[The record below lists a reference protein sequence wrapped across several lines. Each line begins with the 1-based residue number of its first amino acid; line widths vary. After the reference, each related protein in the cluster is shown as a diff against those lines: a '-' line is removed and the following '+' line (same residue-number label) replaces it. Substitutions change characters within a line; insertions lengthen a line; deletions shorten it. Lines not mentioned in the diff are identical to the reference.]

1 MSVAVPPRA
10 EPSRAA
16 AVTALFAFGIAA
28 NAALLFAVEPL
39 VSRQLL
45 PLLGGTPSVWNSCLM
60 TFQALLLV
68 GYLYAH
74 FVARRF
80 APRGQAVVHLA
91 LFGLSLLALPVAVRA
106 AAGAPPESWGPSAW
120 VVRLLLGAVGA
131 PFLVLS
137 AGAPL
142 LQRWYAA
149 WRAHA
154 APDHAGDDAATY
166 ALYAASNAGS
176 LVALL
181 GYPLLIEPN
190 LGLGAQSRWWS
201 VAYAMLGA
209 LLLGCAAVVARRVA
223 RGPITVDAATL
234 DAPRADASSDA
245 SGAASTAVPTHARR
259 AHWTLLAF
267 VPSALLLAVTRYL
280 TTDVAPVP
288 LLWVVPLAVYLL
300 TFIVAF
306 APGLRPPTA
315 LLDRAM
321 TSALPVLAILVV
333 LGANSPLGVV
343 ATAHLAAFGIAALWC
358 HQMLAESRP
367 DVAHLTEFYLWISF
381 GGLLGGVF
389 NALVAPAAF
398 NGLAEYPIS
407 VALAA
412 VARALVPMPAAPA
425 PVPTTTRLGARLQE
439 IAGLVGASTTPR
451 PGLLHVALCRVVAPL
466 VVAEL
471 AYVAASKLSI
481 IPLPAEINVVALF
494 GGAAALLCL
503 LLRSDRTAFALAVAA
518 LLVGGAIGQRA
529 RQASVLLRAR
539 SFYGAYTVRESSPL
553 HYLQHGTTLHGT
565 QDRSPSRRTTPL
577 SYYHREGPLGVLLTT
592 APRLAPT
599 APPRRVAA
607 VGLGTGTVA
616 CHGREGERWTFY
628 EIDPLME
635 RIARDPALFTYLRDC
650 PPSVDVVI
658 GDARLQLATAR
669 AGTFDLILL
678 DAFSSDAIPTHLL
691 TREALATYLRALAPD
706 GVLAVHVS
714 NRYLDLEPIV
724 AELARDGGLRGLVG
738 RDLSGA
744 VTREVAVT
752 TSKWIV
758 LARDTTA
765 FGPLLGFPGWSRLQ
779 ATGTVPLWTD
789 DYTDVLAVVRWR

>member
-1 MSVAVPPRA
+1 MSVALPPRA
-10 EPSRAA
+10 EPSRAV
-16 AVTALFAFGIAA
+16 AVTVLFAVGIAA

-80 APRGQAVVHLA
+80 TPRGQAVVHLG
-91 LFGLSLLALPVAVRA
+91 LFGLSLLALPVAVGA
-106 AAGAPPESWGPSAW
+106 ASGAPPTSWGPSAW

-142 LQRWYAA
+142 LQRWYAS

-201 VAYAMLGA
+201 LAYAMLGA
-209 LLLGCAAVVARRVA
+209 LLLGCAAVVARRAGRGLVAA
-223 RGPITVDAATL
+223 RG
-234 DAPRADASSDA
+234 DASA
-245 SGAASTAVPTHARR
+245 AASEAPSDTSGVAPALAPTHVRR
-259 AHWTLLAF
+259 AQWTLLAF

-300 TFIVAF
+300 TFIIAF
-306 APGLRPPTA
+306 APALRPSST

-321 TSALPVLAILVV
+321 ASALPVLAILVV

-343 ATAHLAAFGIAALWC
+343 ASAHLVAFGVVALWC
-358 HQMLAESRP
+358 HQALAESRP
-367 DVAHLTEFYLWISF
+367 DVAHLTEYYLWISF

-389 NALVAPAAF
+389 NALVAPAVF
-398 NGLAEYPIS
+398 TGLAEYPIS

-412 VARALVPMPAAPA
+412 IARALVPPAAVPA
-425 PVPTTTRLGARLQE
+425 PVPATTRLGARLQE
-439 IAGLVGASTTPR
+439 IAGLVGASATPR
-451 PGLLHVALCRVVAPL
+451 AGWLHVVLRRVLAPL
-466 VVAEL
+466 VVAEF
-471 AYVAASKLSI
+471 AYVAASRLSI
-481 IPLPAEINVVALF
+481 VPLPAEVNAAALF
-494 GGAAALLCL
+494 GGAAALICL
-503 LLRSDRTAFALAVAA
+503 LLRADRPAFALAVAA
-518 LLVGGAIGQRA
+518 LLAGGAVGQRA

-539 SFYGAYTVRESSPL
+539 SFYGAYTVREQSPL

-592 APRLAPT
+592 APRLAAG

-650 PPSVDVVI
+650 PPTVDVVI
-658 GDARLQLATAR
+658 GDARLQLAAAP
-669 AGTFDLILL
+669 AGTYDLIVL

-691 TREALATYLRALAPD
+691 TREALAAYVRALGPQ
-706 GVLAVHVS
+706 GILAVHVS

-724 AELARDGGLRGLVG
+724 AELARDARLQGLVG

-744 VTREVAVT
+744 ATREVAVT
-752 TSKWIV
+752 TSKWIA
-758 LARDTTA
+758 LARDSSALGTLA
-765 FGPLLGFPGWSRLQ
+765 GLKGWAPLK
-779 ATGTVPLWTD
+779 ATGAVPLWTD

>member
-1 MSVAVPPRA
+1 MTATAAAPQPVAAPDA
-10 EPSRAA
+10 PSHAA
-16 AVTALFAFGIAA
+16 AVTTLFVVGVAA

-74 FVARRF
+74 ALARHLTT
-80 APRGQAVVHLA
+80 RGQAVVHLA
-91 LFGLSLLALPVAVRA
+91 LFGCSLLALPVAVRA
-106 AAGAPPESWGPSAW
+106 AGVVLESWGPSAW

-142 LQRWYAA
+142 LQRWFAA
-149 WRAHA
+149 WRART

-181 GYPLLIEPN
+181 GYPLLVESR
-190 LGLGAQSRWWS
+190 LGLAAQSRWWS
-201 VAYAMLGA
+201 VAYAAFGA
-209 LLLGCAAVVARRVA
+209 VLLGCAAVVARGG
-223 RGPITVDAATL
+223 GPLRAVRAVDATTRAATTVVTRG
-234 DAPRADASSDA
+234 ARA
-245 SGAASTAVPTHARR
+245 R
-259 AHWTLLAF
+259 WTLLAF

-280 TTDVAPVP
+280 STDVAPVP

-306 APGLRPPTA
+306 APGLRPRT
-315 LLDRAM
+315 LVLDRA
-321 TSALPVLAILVV
+321 TAGVLPVLAILVA
-333 LGANSPLGVV
+333 LGANSPLGPV
-343 ATAHLAAFGIAALWC
+343 ASAHLVAFGIVALWC
-358 HQMLAESRP
+358 HQTLAESRP
-367 DVAHLTEFYLWISF
+367 DVAHLTEYYLWISF

-389 NALVAPAAF
+389 NALLAPALF
-398 NGLAEYPIS
+398 TGLAEYPIS

-412 VARALVPMPAAPA
+412 AARALAAPPDEPA
-425 PVPTTTRLGARLQE
+425 PPPAHTRLGARLHA
-439 IAGLVGASTTPR
+439 IAGLVAPAPDRR
-451 PGLLHVALCRVVAPL
+451 PIALALRRVALPLAIGLLAWA
-466 VVAEL
+466 
-471 AYVAASKLSI
+471 AASRLSI
-481 IPLPAEINVVALF
+481 IPRASEVNVAVWC
-494 GGAAALLCL
+494 GGAAVLLSFV
-503 LLRSDRTAFALAVAA
+503 LRADRVALALGVAA
-518 LLVGGAIGQRA
+518 LLAGGALGQRA

-539 SFYGAYTVRESSPL
+539 SFYGAYTVRDASPM

-577 SYYHREGPLGVLLTT
+577 SYYHREGPLGVLLSV

-599 APPRRVAA
+599 SPPRRVAA

-616 CHGREGERWTFY
+616 CHGRAGERWTFY

-635 RIARDPALFTYLRDC
+635 RIARDPRLFTYLRDC
-650 PPSVDVVI
+650 PPTVDVVL
-658 GDARLQLATAR
+658 GDARLRLAA
-669 AGTFDLILL
+669 APAASYDLILL

-691 TREALATYLRALAPD
+691 TREALAAYLRALAPD
-706 GVLAVHVS
+706 GVLMVHVS
-714 NRYLDLEPIV
+714 NRYLDLEPVV
-724 AELARDGGLRGLVG
+724 AELARDARLSGLVG
-738 RDLSGA
+738 RDVSGA
-744 VTREVAVT
+744 VQRDPAVT
-752 TSKWIV
+752 TSKWIA
-758 LARDTTA
+758 LARDSAA
-765 FGPLLGFPGWSRLQ
+765 FGSLGGVKGWSPLR
-779 ATGTVPLWTD
+779 ADGRVRLWTD

>member
-1 MSVAVPPRA
+1 VSVALPPRA
-10 EPSRAA
+10 EPSRAV
-16 AVTALFAFGIAA
+16 AVTVLFAVGIAA

-80 APRGQAVVHLA
+80 TPRGQAVVHLA

-142 LQRWYAA
+142 LQRWYSA

-181 GYPLLIEPN
+181 GYPLLIEPH

-201 VAYAMLGA
+201 LAYAMLGA
-209 LLLGCAAVVARRVA
+209 VLLACAAVVARRTA
-223 RGPITVDAATL
+223 RGARAATTGNVAEATDAAPV
-234 DAPRADASSDA
+234 AAVA
-245 SGAASTAVPTHARR
+245 GAAPTRVRR
-259 AHWTLLAF
+259 AQWTLLAF

-306 APGLRPPTA
+306 APALRPSTQ
-315 LLDRAM
+315 LLDRALA
-321 TSALPVLAILVV
+321 SALPVLAILVV

-343 ATAHLAAFGIAALWC
+343 ATAHLVAFGVAALWC
-358 HQMLAESRP
+358 HQALAESRP
-367 DVAHLTEFYLWISF
+367 DVAYLTEFYLWISL

-398 NGLAEYPIS
+398 SGLAEYPIS

-412 VARALVPMPAAPA
+412 AARALVPPPPVPA
-425 PVPTTTRLGARLQE
+425 PHPASTRLGARMQE
-439 IAGLVGASTTPR
+439 IAGLVGASPTPR
-451 PGLLHVALCRVVAPL
+451 AGVLHVALRRVLAPL
-466 VVAEL
+466 VVAEF

-481 IPLPAEINVVALF
+481 IPLPAEVNAAALF

-503 LLRSDRTAFALAVAA
+503 LLRADRAAFALAVAA
-518 LLVGGAIGQRA
+518 LLLGGAVGQRA

-592 APRLAPT
+592 APRLAPG

-616 CHGREGERWTFY
+616 CHGRAGERWTFY

-650 PPSVDVVI
+650 PPTVDVVL
-658 GDARLQLATAR
+658 GDARLQLAAAP
-669 AGTFDLILL
+669 AGTYDLIVL

-691 TREALATYLRALAPD
+691 TREALAAYLRALAPD

-724 AELARDGGLRGLVG
+724 GELARDAGLRGLVG

-744 VTREVAVT
+744 ATREVAVT
-752 TSKWIV
+752 TSKWIA

-765 FGPLLGFPGWSRLQ
+765 FGTLPGMKGWTRLQ
-779 ATGTVPLWTD
+779 SRGAVPLWTD